1 MWKKQWSWKRKDII
15 KNIRRE
21 DKPLSEEEYDN
32 MAVGFK
38 VEFYWYQIGHGD
50 FLHSFFSTV
59 AYNLEDGNWG
69 SCFPILMNEL
79 YQGKIKCEEIDNAIE
94 ELNVIRKELQVLS
107 PDKVIWDIEDLSK
120 QPPWGSDISK
130 DITDLSNYFVTSD
143 GNDFLSVFMHALE
156 KAKEMNTEIE
166 IKSI

>member
-1 MWKKQWSWKRKDII
+1 
-15 KNIRRE
+15 
-21 DKPLSEEEYDN
+21 

-38 VEFYWYQIGHGD
+38 VKFYWYQIGHGD

-59 AYNLEDGNWG
+59 AYNLENGDWG
-69 SCFPILMNEL
+69 SRFPVIMNEL
-79 YQGKIKCEEIDNAIE
+79 YQGKIERENVDSAIE
-94 ELNVIRKELQVLS
+94 ELNVIRKELQAFS

-143 GNDFLSVFMHALE
+143 GEDFLSVFMCALE
-156 KAKEMNTEIE
+156 MAKETNSEIE
-166 IKSI
+166 IGSI